1 MRVHEIMTT
10 APETCGPET
19 NLAAAVERMWRADCG
34 VLPVITGEAALVGII
49 TDRDMCIALGTRN
62 QPASAIPVASVM
74 TRDVATC
81 RTDEEVDAALARM
94 TERRVRRLPV
104 VDESARLIGVLS
116 LDDIVLASGP
126 TTVKPAAVVQALKAI
141 CAPKLPAVGTGR
153 AEAAWPPR
161 LPPPSS
167 NGLALEGGASGGHRT
182 GPVLTE
188 RA

>member
-1 MRVHEIMTT
+1 MKVHEIMTT

-34 VLPVITGEAALVGII
+34 ALPVMTAEAALVGII

-104 VDESARLIGVLS
+104 VDDAATLVGVLS
-116 LDDIVLASGP
+116 LDDIVLASGAKA
-126 TTVKPAAVVQALKAI
+126 VKPAAVLQALKKI
-141 CAPKLPAVGTGR
+141 CAPKLPVVRVGR
-153 AEAAWPPR
+153 ADAA
-161 LPPPSS
+161 
-167 NGLALEGGASGGHRT
+167 
-182 GPVLTE
+182 
-188 RA
+188 